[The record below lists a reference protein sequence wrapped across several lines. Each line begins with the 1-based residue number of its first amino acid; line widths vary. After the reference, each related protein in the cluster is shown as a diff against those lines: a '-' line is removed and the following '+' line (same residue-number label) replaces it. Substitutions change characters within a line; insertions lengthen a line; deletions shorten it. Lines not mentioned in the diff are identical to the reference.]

1 MAQNLPAYQDALDLL
16 TDDHRQIREMFR
28 EFGELSDGPEK
39 RSLLKRVNAAL
50 TVHTEIERELFY
62 PALRELLSETEIV
75 DEAEIEH
82 ELAETLISELM
93 EMDVHDAQFDGRLDV
108 LVESVTH
115 HFAEEESEMFAQVRV
130 DKPDLETVAQEM
142 RERKEEL
149 EAEFEPEDDEEDD
162 LDDDEL
168 SFDND

>member
-1 MAQNLPAYQDALDLL
+1 MAQNLYQDALDLL
-16 TDDHRQIREMFR
+16 TEDHRQIREMFR

-62 PALRELLSETEIV
+62 PALRELLSETEIL
-75 DEAEIEH
+75 DEAEVEH
-82 ELAETLISELM
+82 ELAETLIAELM
-93 EMDVHDAQFDGRLDV
+93 EMDVHDAQFDSRLDV
-108 LVESVTH
+108 LIDSVIH

-130 DKPDLETVAQEM
+130 DKPDLDSTAQEM

-149 EAEFEPEDDEEDD
+149 EAEFEPTEDEDEEDD
-162 LDDDEL
+162 LDDDERA
-168 SFDND
+168 FDE